1 MGASTNLKCAKSSA
15 GLESGMEHIILLV
28 KYQAK
33 QQMREKFIE
42 EVTNAGILEAVL
54 QEDGCVQYQYYLDAQ
69 EKDTIL
75 LVEEWQSQT
84 KQEVHLQSPHMKTLQ
99 KLKEQYIADTEV
111 QKLSHQ
117 ALETKLPDTFRPMR
131 RIRQEVSKEECIEI
145 LTKEKRAALSV
156 IGENGYPYAIPID
169 FYYEASD
176 NVIYFHCAKEGHKI
190 DAIQKNNRVCFTT
203 WNTGFQTEDD
213 WAFNVTSVVVF
224 GMAELVEDE
233 QKTVE
238 KIRKLAMKYYP
249 TIEEVESEMKKA
261 INWAQLVAIRI
272 DHMTGKLVNEK

>member
-1 MGASTNLKCAKSSA
+1 MGASTNLKCAKNSA

-33 QQMREKFIE
+33 HKMREKFIE

-54 QEDGCVQYQYYLDAQ
+54 QEDGCVQYQYYLDT
-69 EKDTIL
+69 KDTDRIL
-75 LVEEWQSQT
+75 LVEEWESK
-84 KQEVHLQSPHMKTLQ
+84 KQQEIHLQSSHMKVLQ
-99 KLKEQYIADTEV
+99 KLKEKYIIDTSV
-111 QKLSHQ
+111 QKISHQ
-117 ALETKLPDTFRPMR
+117 ALDNKRSAAFRPMR
-131 RIRQEVSKEECIEI
+131 RIRQEVTKEECIEI

-169 FYYEASD
+169 FYYEASEH
-176 NVIYFHCAKEGHKI
+176 VIYFHCAKEGHKI
-190 DAIQKNNRVCFTT
+190 DAIQRNNRVCFTT
-203 WNTGFQTEDD
+203 WDTGFQTEDD

-224 GMAELVEDE
+224 GTAELVEDE

-261 INWAQLVAIRI
+261 INRAQLVAIRI

>member
-1 MGASTNLKCAKSSA
+1 
-15 GLESGMEHIILLV
+15 MEHIILLV

-33 QQMREKFIE
+33 QQMCEKFIE

-54 QEDGCVQYQYYLDAQ
+54 QEDGCVQYQYYLDT
-69 EKDTIL
+69 KDTDRIL
-75 LVEEWQSQT
+75 LVEEWESK
-84 KQEVHLQSPHMKTLQ
+84 KQQEIHLQSSHMKVLQ
-99 KLKEQYIADTEV
+99 KLKEKYIVDTSV
-111 QKLSHQ
+111 QKISHQ
-117 ALETKLPDTFRPMR
+117 ALDNKRSAAFCPMR
-131 RIRQEVSKEECIEI
+131 RIRQEVTKEECIEI

-169 FYYEASD
+169 FYYEASEH
-176 NVIYFHCAKEGHKI
+176 VIYFHCAKEGHKI
-190 DAIQKNNRVCFTT
+190 DAIQRNNRVCFTT
-203 WNTGFQTEDD
+203 WNNGFQKEDD
-213 WAFNVTSVVVF
+213 WALNVTSVVVF
-224 GMAELVEDE
+224 GTAELVEDE

-261 INWAQLVAIRI
+261 INRAQLVAIRI